1 MNILVVDDEKVI
13 REGITRTIKQQ
24 FPNLHTRAAAS
35 AQEALTIMRDEVIHL
50 VFLDIR
56 MPEMTGLELMS
67 LTHKL
72 KLNLKWIV
80 ISAYSEF
87 SYAQEAI
94 RLGAS
99 DYILKPVGKG
109 KLIELIT
116 SHLAAFDEQIRQSDE
131 VKLFQFNQKYLREA
145 VIQRWVHGLDI
156 GRFDLTSIAEQHP
169 NYYLLLVRVESK
181 LDLEIKHF
189 IMENVL
195 AELIELNGHGFV
207 VSIDHQSIL
216 GIFTLADKAS
226 IHTLEEESKNHLKN
240 CLKVPFQLQVSG
252 HLTNFEAIPSEVG
265 KLRNHSAKDS
275 VDLEMKKNEDVITI
289 ALQYIHAHYFL
300 NVSLE
305 KVAAIIYLNPI
316 YFSQLFKQRMGIG
329 YKDYVIQLRMERA
342 KELLCDS
349 SLRIT
354 DVAEL
359 VGYPD
364 IRYFTQVFRKRYHV
378 TPTEYRNK

>member
-13 REGITRTIKQQ
+13 REGITRTIKQH
-24 FPNLHTRAAAS
+24 FPNLHTRAVAS
-35 AQEALTIMRDEVIHL
+35 AQEALTIIQDEVIHL

-72 KLNLKWIV
+72 KLKLKWIV

-109 KLIELIT
+109 KLIEIIT
-116 SHLAAFDEQIRQSDE
+116 AHLAAFDEQIRQTDE

-156 GRFDLTSIAEQHP
+156 GRFDLSSIAEQHP
-169 NYYLLLVRVESK
+169 NYYLLLVRVETK

-195 AELIELNGHGFV
+195 AELIELNGNGFV
-207 VSIDHQSIL
+207 VSIDHQNIL
-216 GIFTLADKAS
+216 GIFTLTDKVS
-226 IHTLEEESKNHLKN
+226 IHAFEEESKNHLKN
-240 CLKVPFQLQVSG
+240 YLKVPFQLQVSG
-252 HLTNFEAIPSEVG
+252 NLTNFEAIPSEVG
-265 KLRNHSAKDS
+265 KLRNHSEM
-275 VDLEMKKNEDVITI
+275 VDLEIKKNEDVISI
-289 ALQYIHAHYFL
+289 ALQYIHAHCFL

-305 KVAAIIYLNPI
+305 KVAAVIYLNPI

-364 IRYFTQVFRKRYHV
+364 IRYFTQVFRKRYNV